1 MAGDAN
7 YESVSLLLHGDG
19 ANGSTTFVDSGP
31 RPKTPVVY
39 GNTQISTAWSVF
51 GGASMR
57 FDGNGDLLSYP
68 DHADLRFGG
77 GDFSIECRLRLLGYP
92 TSSGGEYGSAILAKD
107 VGGAREWNLFLSG
120 TASSFTTLIFQ
131 GYSSNTASVVVSIP
145 FAAALNTDYA
155 IAVARRGN
163 LLYVL
168 VNGVLLNPG
177 GTAFAVTM
185 RETATPMKVGAL
197 YFDGGATYNYYLNGF
212 IDELRITKGVAR
224 HTANYALDTVA
235 FANQAGQIS
244 GVVRDDTDAPA
255 VRLVRGYYRDTGALA
270 AESSSSVGSGAYT
283 LNCKRLAECSV
294 LFLDDA
300 AGTVYNDKVLRVMP
314 G

>member
-1 MAGDAN
+1 MG
-7 YESVSLLLHGDG
+7 
-19 ANGSTTFVDSGP
+19 
-31 RPKTPVVY
+31 
-39 GNTQISTAWSVF
+39 
-51 GGASMR
+51 
-57 FDGNGDLLSYP
+57 
-68 DHADLRFGG
+68 
-77 GDFSIECRLRLLGYP
+77 
-92 TSSGGEYGSAILAKD
+92 
-107 VGGAREWNLFLSG
+107 
-120 TASSFTTLIFQ
+120 
-131 GYSSNTASVVVSIP
+131 VSIP

-244 GVVRDDTDAPA
+244 GVVRDDADAPA